1 MTALVGRQLSS
12 RTAAAPLLAPSPRP
26 GPLVHGPL
34 TPNPKPRPE
43 SRPESR
49 IPTRIPTR
57 PRSVV
62 NGPRPRNPD
71 PTPTRLEHMV
81 EKPRIIVPR
90 PGTRDHRSRTIGRQA
105 VLQEQLSMLTV
116 K

>member
-34 TPNPKPRPE
+34 TPNPKPRPD
-43 SRPESR
+43 
-49 IPTRIPTR
+49 PTR

-62 NGPRPRNPD
+62 NGPRPLNPD